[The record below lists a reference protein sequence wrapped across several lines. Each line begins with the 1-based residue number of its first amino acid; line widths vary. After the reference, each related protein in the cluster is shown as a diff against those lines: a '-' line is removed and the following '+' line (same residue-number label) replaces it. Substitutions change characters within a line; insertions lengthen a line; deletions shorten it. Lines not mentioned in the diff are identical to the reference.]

1 MLAEAVPPA
10 FADAEEDIDIPIS
23 SAGETRVRVRL
34 HGRKGAPLVIAAGG
48 ISADRQVR
56 HWWGDVAREGGAIDL
71 NRYCTL
77 GFDFAP
83 LEDRRAPLTPHV
95 QAELLLKALDGLGIA
110 RAHAFVGASY
120 GAMVGLA
127 LAELA
132 PERLGRLVVISAA
145 HKPAALA
152 SGWRGVQRRIVE
164 DGVSRGDGAGGLALA
179 RQLAMI
185 TYRSAK
191 EFESRFD
198 REIGEAGRS
207 DLDEYLVARGNAY
220 ANAVAAQRWLSLSE
234 AIDRFRA
241 NPEKITTPTTLVAC
255 PGDQLAPLADME
267 ELAGRLPACL
277 GLKLLPSLYG
287 HDAFLKEAER
297 LTPIIAEALND

>member
-1 MLAEAVPPA
+1 MLAKARAPSFEP
-10 FADAEEDIDIPIS
+10 DEDVEIAS
-23 SAGETRVRVRL
+23 ARAGEEIVRVRL
-34 HGRKGAPLVIAAGG
+34 HGRRDGPLVIAAGG
-48 ISADRQVR
+48 ISADRHVR
-56 HWWGDVAREGGAIDL
+56 AWWGDIAAEGGAIDL
-71 NRYCTL
+71 ATYCVL

-83 LEDRRAPLTPHV
+83 LADRRAPLTPHL
-95 QAELLLKALDGLGIA
+95 QAELLLDALDGLGVSQ
-110 RAHAFVGASY
+110 AHAFVGASY

-132 PERLGRLVVISAA
+132 PARLGRLVAISAA
-145 HKPAALA
+145 HRPAPLA

-164 DGVSRGDGAGGLALA
+164 DGLARGDGAGGLALA

-191 EFESRFD
+191 EFETRFA
-198 REIGEAGRS
+198 REIGEDGRS
-207 DLDEYLVARGNAY
+207 DLDQYLIARGNAY
-220 ANAVAAQRWLSLSE
+220 ADKVAAQRWLSLSE

-241 NPEKITTPTTLVAC
+241 RPEHILTPTTLVAC

-267 ELAGRLPACL
+267 ELARLLPHCT
-277 GLKLLPSLYG
+277 GLRLLPSLYG

-297 LTPIIAEALND
+297 LTPLIREALA

>member
-1 MLAEAVPPA
+1 MLAEAMA
-10 FADAEEDIDIPIS
+10 RAESDEDAEIATNI
-23 SAGETRVRVRL
+23 AGETRVRVRL
-34 HGRKGAPLVIAAGG
+34 HGRRDGPVVIAAGG
-48 ISADRQVR
+48 ISANRDVR
-56 HWWGDVAREGGAIDL
+56 GWWSGIAGEGAAIDL
-71 NRYCTL
+71 DQFCL
-77 GFDFAP
+77 IGFDFAP

-95 QAELLLKALDGLGIA
+95 QAALLLEALDGLGIA

-127 LAELA
+127 LAEIA

-164 DGVSRGDGAGGLALA
+164 DAVARGDGASGLALA

-191 EFESRFD
+191 EFETRFA
-198 REIGEAGRS
+198 RELAEDGRS
-207 DLDEYLVARGNAY
+207 DLDNYLVARGDAY

-241 NPEKITTPTTLVAC
+241 APEKITTPTTLVAC

-267 ELAGRLPACL
+267 ELSGRLPRCA

-297 LTPIIAEALND
+297 LTPIIREALNG